1 MEMKRTS
8 MFRSSPIDLSPSNS
22 GFPRTDLNAK
32 FKEMNDACGKLTAYF
47 GEVDKSNIDKL
58 NESATVAQAAL
69 FANDCALLKKQVEAD
84 EAQITAYQLKNLDT
98 PPSATDVTPSTDPK
112 APNEADYWT
121 SIIVE
126 VSSSYSAEQT
136 SSSSNSFLVGG
147 GASWRLWSVGGN
159 ASHLDATADAA
170 KQVGN
175 SSIKA
180 SFDCMRVDITR
191 S

>member
-69 FANDCALLKKQVEAD
+69 FANDCALLKKQVEAN
-84 EAQITAYQLKNLDT
+84 EAQITAYQNQLKNLDT
-98 PPSATDVTPSTDPK
+98 P
-112 APNEADYWT
+112 
-121 SIIVE
+121 
-126 VSSSYSAEQT
+126 
-136 SSSSNSFLVGG
+136 L
-147 GASWRLWSVGGN
+147 
-159 ASHLDATADAA
+159 
-170 KQVGN
+170 
-175 SSIKA
+175 
-180 SFDCMRVDITR
+180 
-191 S
+191 